1 MAPNDS
7 LDITRHGDE
16 VPCNSS
22 TNPSFA
28 DVAEA
33 RMSRRA
39 ALAGGLATA
48 IAFIGDAKAQA
59 PSAGVSQPVIGFTA
73 VPVATEDRVVVPAG
87 YKAEILVPAGTPI
100 TGTMPS
106 WSLANSAA
114 EQAMQIGAHHDGMTF
129 FPIGD
134 SSGDGL
140 LAINHE
146 YIEPRF
152 LHAAAQG
159 KELNGERM
167 PMPDGTRPV
176 DEVQKEINAHGV
188 SIVRI
193 ARGTGGRWDVVA
205 DPRNRR
211 ITAATPMAIAGPA
224 RGHALLRTRHSPDGT
239 QTRGTLNNC
248 ANGVTPWGTYL
259 TCEENWAGYFRNTDR
274 ADGQSKLPRE
284 HARYG
289 VPSSE
294 ARYNWDQ
301 AAGGADAFIRFNASA
316 TGTDATQDY
325 RNEPNGFGW
334 VVEIDPANPASV
346 PVKRTALG
354 RFAHEGVV
362 FAPVQEGRPLVA
374 YAGDDSQFEYIYK
387 FVSAQPYRA
396 ATANGALL
404 DDGTLYV
411 ARFNADGSGSWLP
424 LRHGHGKLT
433 AAGGFADQ
441 GEVLVNTRL
450 AADALGATKMDRP
463 EWGAIDPRDGRVY
476 FTLTNNARRTDAQ
489 LDGPNPRARNE
500 FGQIVRWR
508 EAADDHAATGFA
520 WDLFLLAGPADNSGV
535 AGAGPL
541 GADSLLACP
550 DGLWFDPDGR
560 MWIQTDIGENQ
571 MQRGALAPF
580 GNNAMLCANPATGEI
595 RRFLTG
601 PIGQEITGIA
611 LTPDQRTM
619 FVNIQHPGATTTA
632 QDFAAGRPNSRWPD
646 GGPLPRSATVVIT
659 RNDGGIIGT

>member
-22 TNPSFA
+22 NNPSFA

-289 VPSSE
+289 VPTSE

>member
-59 PSAGVSQPVIGFTA
+59 PSAGVSQPMIGFTA

-211 ITAATPMAIAGPA
+211 ITAATPIAIAGPA

-362 FAPVQEGRPLVA
+362 FAPVREGHPLVA

>member
-59 PSAGVSQPVIGFTA
+59 PSAGVSQPMIGFTA

-289 VPSSE
+289 VPTSE

-316 TGTDATQDY
+316 TGADATQDY

-411 ARFNADGSGSWLP
+411 ARFDADGSGSWLP

-632 QDFAAGRPNSRWPD
+632 QDFTAGRPTSRWPD